1 MTPAGGLWGLVSVSA
16 LCDAFANEDAL
27 VAMGG
32 SKMRRS
38 QNKTRNMLVA
48 TMGVAVG
55 SLLAAL
61 LAPGP
66 AAYAQDKTFTM
77 KLSTATINDTQ
88 HEWLKRFAALVE
100 KNSGGRIKAEIYPA
114 SQLGSIPRQIEG
126 VQFGSIQGWMGPP
139 EFLVGVDER
148 FEAPSSPGLFS
159 SVDQVM
165 KVFQDPPVQKM
176 IYDFGTAKGLVGV
189 GFAPIGPSSILS
201 KKQVTKLDDLKGMKI
216 RVLASQFQLELIRRM
231 GGSPIAMTLADVLPG
246 LQQGTIDG
254 TLTTMTIYTTMRYYD
269 AGKFV
274 INTDQPYVNSIGVM
288 SKKWMDTLSPDL
300 QKVVNDAGAKITAEI
315 TPYVKDFFAEQTKI
329 FTTTGGGTIFDMPK
343 AEHDAMIAKVSTI
356 GDDLSKSK
364 PALNTAVKTL
374 FESAAR
380 HK

>member
-1 MTPAGGLWGLVSVSA
+1 MRKSQHKIRILLATWG
-16 LCDAFANEDAL
+16 
-27 VAMGG
+27 VAM
-32 SKMRRS
+32 
-38 QNKTRNMLVA
+38 
-48 TMGVAVG
+48 
-55 SLLAAL
+55 AAL
-61 LAPGP
+61 LALAP
-66 AAYAQDKTFTM
+66 AAQAQNFTM

-88 HEWLKRFAALVE
+88 HEWLKRFGAEIE
-100 KNSGGRIKAEIYPA
+100 KNSGGRIKPEIYPA

-148 FEAPSSPGLFS
+148 FEAPSAPGLFS

-176 IYDFGTAKGLVGV
+176 IYGFGTAKGLVGV

-201 KKQVTKLDDLKGMKI
+201 KKQVTKLADLSGMKI

-254 TLTTMTIYTTMRYYD
+254 TLTTMTIYTTMKYYD

-274 INTDQPYVNSIGVM
+274 INTDQPYVNSIGMM
-288 SKKWMDTLSPDL
+288 SKKWMDTLPPDL
-300 QKVVNDAGAKITAEI
+300 QKVVRDAGTKVTAEI
-315 TPYVKDFFAEQTKI
+315 TPFVKDFFAEQTKI
-329 FTTTGGGTIFDMPK
+329 YTTTGGGTIFDMPK